1 MTQPPDDVQGSV
13 RSPGTRSL
21 RVLLWLA
28 AVASAAVILVRGI
41 VTTSQDLD
49 VLTSP
54 AAQQSSRAETGG
66 YQCLEA
72 ALRRAIPRG
81 AEVFDAVTSVLLY
94 QRVAES
100 LTPGYTLVQ
109 DAEQAQYVVDVTPGT
124 TCGLYTLAVIHGGSR

>member
-13 RSPGTRSL
+13 RSHGTRSL

-28 AVASAAVILVRGI
+28 AVASAAVIVVRGI
-41 VTTSQDLD
+41 ATTSQDLD

-54 AAQQSSRAETGG
+54 AAQQSSRAETAG

-72 ALRRAIPRG
+72 ALRRAIPHG
-81 AEVFDAVTSVLLY
+81 AEVFDAATSVLLY

-124 TCGLYTLAVIHGGSR
+124 TCGLYTLTVTHRRSR